1 MRLLVAHNK
10 YTQAGGED
18 EVFRNETLLLR
29 GAGLEVHEY
38 VEDNAR
44 ISEMSLV
51 AVGLNTIWSES
62 SRLKLRSELQ
72 RVRPDLV
79 HFHNTF
85 PLISPAAYA
94 ACADER
100 VPIVQTLHN
109 YRLLCPAATLFRDG
123 SVCQD
128 CLHQKSKWPAIWHR
142 CYRDSLLGTS
152 TLVAMLAIHSWLKT
166 YQKQVARFIALTE
179 FSRTKFIEGGLPSA
193 KISVK
198 PNFVITDPGPPSGQR
213 KFALYVGRLVPEK
226 GLRLLLEAWRKLPDN
241 IPLRIIGE
249 GPMREQLEAEIG
261 ALDHESIQL
270 VGGLP
275 KSEVIAA
282 MHQARFLVFPSGWF
296 EGFPM
301 TLVEAF
307 ACGLAIIAS
316 RLGSMAEIVTD
327 GVTGLQFTPGD
338 ANDLADKVRWAWSH
352 PEEMQEMGN
361 AGRREYETKY
371 TPERNLEML
380 LNIYRETMN
389 TAIMPAT
396 HGAAISE
403 V

>member
-18 EVFRNETLLLR
+18 EVFRNETILLR
-29 GAGLEVHEY
+29 GAGFEVYEY

-44 ISEMSLV
+44 ISEMSLL

-62 SRLKLRSELQ
+62 SRLKLRSELE

-94 ACADER
+94 ACADKR

-109 YRLLCPAATLFRDG
+109 YRLLCPTATLFRDG

-128 CLHQKSKWPAIWHR
+128 CLHHKTKWPAIWHR
-142 CYRDSLLGTS
+142 CYRDNLLGTS

-166 YQKQVARFIALTE
+166 FQKQVARFIALTE
-179 FSRTKFIEGGLPSA
+179 FSRTKFIEGGLPST

-198 PNFVITDPGPPSGQR
+198 PNFVIADPGPTCGQR

-226 GLRLLLEAWRKLPDN
+226 GLRLLLEAWKKLPDN

-249 GPMREQLEAEIG
+249 GPMREQLEAEIS
-261 ALDHESIQL
+261 ALDHESIEL

-307 ACGLAIIAS
+307 ACGLAIIVS

-327 GVTGLQFTPGD
+327 GVNGLQFMPGD
-338 ANDLADKVRWAWSH
+338 ANDLAEKVIWAWSH
-352 PEEMQEMGN
+352 PEETQEMGS

-380 LNIYRETMN
+380 LNIYREAMN
-389 TAIMPAT
+389 TPIMPAV
-396 HGAAISE
+396 HPAAISE
-403 V
+403 P